1 MAIFLSADGVFDMYM
16 ESEVIDYVNEED
28 VKFIR
33 LAYFDLSVKQR
44 NVSIMAGEL
53 PRAFKEGI
61 SFDASAIPG
70 FQEAHSSD
78 LFLHPDPSTLSVIPW
93 RP

>member
-1 MAIFLSADGVFDMYM
+1 MYM

-33 LAYFDLSVKQR
+33 LAYFDLSGKQR

-53 PRAFKEGI
+53 PRAFK
-61 SFDASAIPG
+61 
-70 FQEAHSSD
+70 
-78 LFLHPDPSTLSVIPW
+78 
-93 RP
+93 